1 MSSLFFQRLYE
12 NELLLTIETCNY
24 IVVWMNFTIMFTET
38 IVAAMHWS
46 MPSGPCW
53 LLQIARILWC
63 IWQRHQ
69 GSSTPLI
76 AKTYSD
82 RVALIRCTCSISI
95 LEWSMKNYK
104 APWRSSKQRPHWDTQ
119 NRNPGT
125 APNQNS
131 HQELRQNFSEG
142 WSHASFFI
150 SRLAVGSFFL
160 SRSRISSGLR
170 SAFSSS
176 SSWQVANLMDRFGQV
191 CVGQHCGNLASVS
204 SHSYLLGAR

>member
-119 NRNPGT
+119 TETQGLLQIKILT
-125 APNQNS
+125 K
-131 HQELRQNFSEG
+131 NFARISLKDG
-142 WSHASFFI
+142 VMQVSSSHA
-150 SRLAVGSFFL
+150 LLLDPSFFL
-160 SRSRISSGLR
+160 APGFLPDSEAHFLR
-170 SAFSSS
+170 
-176 SSWQVANLMDRFGQV
+176 LHPDK
-191 CVGQHCGNLASVS
+191 
-204 SHSYLLGAR
+204 LLT